1 MRDIA
6 ALRHVRSHAIWIC
19 ALALAW
25 TMLAAMPAQA
35 ATAVSGAFSENEGYG
50 RIVLTWPGG
59 VPPHA
64 EAVTS
69 GVLVVKFDKPFTT
82 DLSEFMR
89 QMPNYVA
96 MARQDT
102 DGRTLRLALKFDYWL
117 NVQQA
122 ENSLY
127 LDLLPNSWTGKAPP
141 LPPEVSARLAA
152 AAEARKKAAEEARL
166 VKERGIVDP
175 GAPNPDLRVRVAT
188 HEGMTRLVFDWNQPV
203 LYSLVQQEGSAT
215 ITFDRTAKVALA
227 PIRVAPPPYLETIGA
242 VERNGRLSVF
252 LKLKPGVSVTDFR
265 EELGIVL
272 DLKPGQDTRAPATE
286 AQAAEAQKEVATAK
300 PIAAA
305 DTHTREA
312 MAPTSR
318 DASPAPQ
325 THAPKSIMPMAAA
338 AASETPKV
346 PAPPT
351 TVVEAPST
359 ASPEPAA
366 NPVMPAETV
375 EQSAALKVTAS
386 TREGRTDIVFPW
398 TRPVGAA
405 VFVRADTLWVV
416 FDERAPIDLSPI
428 GADVAKRIGA
438 PLPVDI
444 ENGLALAFPL
454 QERRALVST
463 VEEGTAWRV
472 SLGDALTDTGRPIE
486 VKRAWRDTG
495 EGVVS
500 FDLKSARRIVQIHD
514 PVVRDVLYVATARAP
529 IQSMQT
535 PRSFVEFQALQT
547 AHGLAIVRMADDLN
561 VAAGP
566 DAVVVTRRNGLTLSA
581 DNANAATSATPAGYP
596 AYMDFT
602 TWRGKGSFIEQ
613 KQALE
618 RKIALSSIE
627 ETGAARIAYARFL
640 LANGLGPEALVQL
653 DGASA
658 VDRKLGLDPF
668 FCALRGVAKVLA
680 HRNAEA
686 LSDLSINP
694 LAMDPNAAI
703 WRGLARVEL
712 GRMDEARRDF
722 DLAALSIDTLDPD
735 LAVKVHLKAARADL
749 AANDLPA
756 ARAHLRQVPLDI
768 RDAGLAAETLLM
780 QAEITEALDRP
791 DEAAT
796 LYDKAAAANI
806 RPIMVEARFRKALM
820 LNRKGTLGEK
830 ELTAELDKLRMMWRG
845 DETERRILSALAERQ
860 LADGDVVSALK
871 IMRIATVNFPDSDE
885 ARAMGARM
893 PDIFAGYFISDRAA
907 KLPPVQAVS
916 LYYSFQDLT
925 PIGQKGDELIRRL
938 AEHLVSADLLS
949 QAETLLRYQIEQRL
963 YGGVGKAQ
971 VAARLA
977 SIYLLDQ
984 KPEEA
989 LRIIRATAQNA
1000 LPADLDRQR
1009 RLIEARTL
1017 ASLKQYDLA
1026 LDLLSEITGPIAD
1039 VLRADVLW
1047 EAQRWDETG
1056 AAVETLLV
1064 EAAAGTSPLSGD
1076 QRFDIM
1082 RGAIAYSLADDEEGL
1097 TRLRSK
1103 FGNRMAETP
1112 DASAFAIVTDPIEK
1126 QGVAFRELASHI
1138 ASVNTMER
1146 FVNSLKK
1153 TEKVSAVDGI
1163 PVASN

>member
-1 MRDIA
+1 MRNIAVRWIGPLA
-6 ALRHVRSHAIWIC
+6 ALIFVSTL
-19 ALALAW
+19 LAS
-25 TMLAAMPAQA
+25 MPAGA
-35 ATAVSGAFSENEGYG
+35 ATAISGVFSQNDGYG

-59 VPPHA
+59 LPAHS
-64 EAVTS
+64 ETVTA
-69 GVLVVKFDKPFTT
+69 GVLVVKFDRPFTT
-82 DLSEFMR
+82 DLSDFMR
-89 QMPNYVA
+89 QMPTYIA
-96 MARQDT
+96 MARQDA

-127 LDLLPNSWTGKAPP
+127 LDLLPSSWAGKAPP
-141 LPPEVSARLAA
+141 LPADVLARLAVA
-152 AAEARKKAAEEARL
+152 SEARKKAEEEAKL
-166 VKERGIVDP
+166 VKEQGIVDP
-175 GAPNPDLRVRVAT
+175 GAPDPDLRVRVAA

-227 PIRVAPPPYLETIGA
+227 PIRVAPPPYLETISA
-242 VERNGRLSVF
+242 IERNGRLSVF
-252 LKLKPGVSVTDFR
+252 LKLKPGVNVTDFR
-265 EELGIVL
+265 EDLGIVL
-272 DLKPGQDTRAPATE
+272 DLKPIQDARTSAPVAQEVVPPATGKLE
-286 AQAAEAQKEVATAK
+286 QKHVLATSSQDVQSSTQAPTV
-300 PIAAA
+300 PAA
-305 DTHTREA
+305 DTRG
-312 MAPTSR
+312 
-318 DASPAPQ
+318 
-325 THAPKSIMPMAAA
+325 PKSIVPAAA
-338 AASETPKV
+338 AAPASRPAATVETPPTEAAIR
-346 PAPPT
+346 PAT
-351 TVVEAPST
+351 
-359 ASPEPAA
+359 
-366 NPVMPAETV
+366 
-375 EQSAALKVTAS
+375 LKVTAS
-386 TREGRTDIVFPW
+386 AHDGRTDIVFPW
-398 TRPVGAA
+398 TAPVGAA
-405 VFVRADTLWVV
+405 VFIRADTLWVV
-416 FDERAPIDLSPI
+416 FDERAPVDLSAL
-428 GADVAKRIGA
+428 GSDVAKHIAA
-438 PLPVDI
+438 PLSVDL

-454 QERRALVST
+454 HEAQALVSAA
-463 VEEGTAWRV
+463 EEGTVWRV
-472 SLGDALTDTGRPIE
+472 SLGNALTDTGRPIE

-500 FDLKSARRIVQIHD
+500 FDLKGARRILQIND

-535 PRSFVEFQALQT
+535 PRRFVEFQALQS

-561 VAAGP
+561 VAAGS
-566 DAVVVTRRNGLTLSA
+566 DAVVVTRRSGLTLSA
-581 DNANAATSATPAGYP
+581 DNTNAATSNSPTGYP
-596 AYMDFT
+596 AYMDFAA
-602 TWRGKGSFIEQ
+602 WRGKGRFMER

-618 RKIALSSIE
+618 AKIALSSASDV
-627 ETGAARIAYARFL
+627 GPARVAYARFL
-640 LANGLGPEALVQL
+640 VANGLGPEALVQL
-653 DGASA
+653 ADASSS
-658 VDRKLGLDPF
+658 DNRLGMDPG

-680 HRNAEA
+680 HRNVEA
-686 LSDLSINP
+686 LSDLSINQ
-694 LAMDPNAAI
+694 LAMDPNAAV

-712 GRMDEARRDF
+712 GRMDEARKDF

-735 LAVKVHLKAARADL
+735 LAVTVHLRAARADL
-749 AANDLPA
+749 AGNDLTA
-756 ARAHLRQVPLDI
+756 ARAHLRQVPADLHDLD
-768 RDAGLAAETLLM
+768 LAAERLLV
-780 QAEITEALDRP
+780 QAEVTDALDRP
-791 DEAAT
+791 DEAVT
-796 LYDKAAAANI
+796 LYDKAAATNI
-806 RPIMVEARFRKALM
+806 RPIMVQARLQKALM
-820 LNRKGTLGEK
+820 LNRKGKLGEK

-845 DETERRILSALAERQ
+845 DEMERRVLSALAERQ

-871 IMRIATVNFPDSDE
+871 TMRIATVNFPDSDE

-893 PDIFAGYFISDRAA
+893 PDIFADYFISDRAA

-977 SIYLLDQ
+977 GIYLLDQ

-1026 LDLLSEITGPIAD
+1026 LDLLSEIAGPLAD
-1039 VLRADVLW
+1039 ALRTDVLW
-1047 EAQRWDETG
+1047 EAQRWDEAG
-1056 AAVETLLV
+1056 AAAEVLLTGNDAT
-1064 EAAAGTSPLSGD
+1064 AAPLSDD

-1097 TRLRSK
+1097 SRLRSK

-1153 TEKVSAVDGI
+1153 TDKISAMDGI